1 MNDYK
6 TIRKIA
12 EIEEYIGSAGVV
24 SFDFETSPTEKYRSD
39 GKAALDAHKADITG
53 VSLSVK
59 AGTGRYIPLRHRV
72 GKNASIPSVM
82 AFLRQRVF
90 QNPKTV
96 KIAHNMAFEAM
107 FLYKDGIVLQE
118 PVYDTIV
125 ASQLTLK
132 NDFEYRDLGDSGL
145 KTLVPYLYGVEL
157 PKFEDVVGEHSFD
170 ELDPDAWDTCRY
182 ACADSDWALQLYY
195 TFSEWFENNI
205 PKHRLICE
213 KIESPTA
220 VFTGMM
226 KYNGVLFDTDL
237 MEEKKAEAEAHL
249 VDLRAKLQAVIGNV
263 DIGENCGTQA
273 FKDYLYKTENL
284 PVLKT
289 TTKYAEAADDEAMQ
303 LLRAYCKKHRPEM
316 VSFFDTVQEFRKWA
330 KIKSTYIDGYLKWIN
345 PATGRIHPDL
355 LPMGTDTGRFASRRP
370 NLQNMPRKGSDPIGV
385 RQFVVAPEGTSFLD
399 FDFSQIELR
408 VGAFYCRDPRMMET
422 YRSGGDIHAS
432 TTSVIF
438 GISVDEAQDKDD
450 PDYKERRTIAK
461 NVNFGTF
468 YGLFPRGLQRTLK
481 FKAGL
486 EKTEDQ
492 CARIIANL
500 KTGYGALPKTIT
512 ATTGSGG
519 KHYIFKYTEEL
530 ALKNVVGFRDGL
542 DVRTQGGL
550 IVAAPSMHQSGN
562 RYAWDT
568 GLSPFECEAA
578 EMPSWLVDEIRKV
591 GTKLTQKKK
600 AADKQP
606 RKKIKEGGRNNHLA
620 SLAGALRRKGIGED
634 GIIATL
640 RAENKE
646 RLDPPLD
653 DETVVAI
660 AKSTK
665 ANSPMT
671 DGRSSHGA
679 GRRKRRSCGTA
690 KAKVRWRSRSA

>member
-6 TIRKIA
+6 TIRSIA

-195 TFSEWFENNI
+195 TFNEWFENNI

-237 MEEKKAEAEAHL
+237 MEEKKAEAETYL

-289 TTKYAEAADDEAMQ
+289 TTKYAETADDEAMQ

-492 CARIIANL
+492 CAQIIANL
-500 KTGYGALPKTIT
+500 KAGYPCLSAWQEETVRAARLNGYSETSFGRRRYLPNINNRADWGKRSFAERCSMNTPIQGT
-512 ATTGSGG
+512 AAEIL
-519 KHYIFKYTEEL
+519 KLAMAELIREL
-530 ALKNVVGFRDGL
+530 ADKPYIRPILQIHDELLFEVDDGHE
-542 DVRTQGGL
+542 DEAIRTIRTAMERQPFAAFDIP
-550 IVAAPSMHQSGN
+550 IVAEGEH
-562 RYAWDT
+562 
-568 GLSPFECEAA
+568 
-578 EMPSWLVDEIRKV
+578 
-591 GTKLTQKKK
+591 GTCFGKLH
-600 AADKQP
+600 
-606 RKKIKEGGRNNHLA
+606 EL
-620 SLAGALRRKGIGED
+620 E
-634 GIIATL
+634 
-640 RAENKE
+640 
-646 RLDPPLD
+646 
-653 DETVVAI
+653 V
-660 AKSTK
+660 
-665 ANSPMT
+665 
-671 DGRSSHGA
+671 SH
-679 GRRKRRSCGTA
+679 
-690 KAKVRWRSRSA
+690 V